1 MYLSV
6 CWAACKLDNLTIKAG
21 QPKMCFQKQQNKWR
35 VNSKEKKGE
44 FAQSPISI
52 TVIFFLFTK
61 GANPTSQFYI
71 ASYFMFELLKKTS
84 IQVYFELKHIFSSTM
99 IAQGYNHCYKYK

>member
-35 VNSKEKKGE
+35 VNSREKKGE

-52 TVIFFLFTK
+52 TVIFFIHK
-61 GANPTSQFYI
+61 RS
-71 ASYFMFELLKKTS
+71 
-84 IQVYFELKHIFSSTM
+84 
-99 IAQGYNHCYKYK
+99 